1 MFMPWGA
8 WRPDVAGPNKGFCEL
23 AQGAVP
29 QSSGQGI
36 GYGPFPQL
44 LTQSGAEAL
53 SGAPRGMIS
62 LQKTD
67 GTWGVYAATATKIE
81 VLDSSYQWSDVET
94 GRTVTTGD
102 DVSFLHYGSYL
113 LNTDTTS
120 GVKAYNVDSPS
131 GNNAVSGA
139 PSAVRFLFSSD
150 NVIFALDC
158 AGNNRRMESSARGDH
173 TNWSSQGADGKTF
186 EDGGALICG
195 GDLKNG
201 NAIILQESAARLVQF
216 GVGPA
221 LYAIQKI
228 ADGRGCVAA
237 RTFVSFDGAAF
248 WWDTDGPWQ
257 FTVGGGLVPI
267 GAEKI
272 SRWADENIGASNYED
287 LVGTVDPTRALV
299 LWRVDATYALAYNW
313 ILKEWSTIPMVTST
327 LSRIATAGVTIDN
340 LSGTIDS
347 LNVTINNREWQG
359 GAPVLGA
366 LDGSY
371 KFALFTGSN
380 MAALVQGPIASM
392 GREELVRWVRP
403 ASDASASTVSVGTTP
418 SLGTS
423 LTWNTAATKGS
434 HGWTQQRSRGRN
446 LAFRESI
453 AAGTD
458 WSYTNG
464 VEIGGGPK

>member
-1 MFMPWGA
+1 MFMGWGA
-8 WRPDVAGPNKGFCEL
+8 WRPDVAGPNKGYCEL
-23 AQGAVP
+23 AQGVVP
-29 QSSGQGI
+29 QSAGQGI

-44 LTQSGAEAL
+44 VTASGAEAL
-53 SGAPRGMIS
+53 SGAPRGIVS
-62 LQKTD
+62 VQKFD
-67 GTWGVYAATATKIE
+67 GTWQVYAATASTIE

-94 GRTVTTGD
+94 GRTVTSGD

-120 GVKAYNVDSPS
+120 EVKAYNVESPS
-131 GNNAVSGA
+131 GNNAVSTA
-139 PSAVRFLFSSD
+139 PGNVRFLFSSD

-158 AGNNRRMESSARGDH
+158 DDNNRRMESSARGDH
-173 TNWSSQGADGKTF
+173 TNWTTQGADGKTF

-228 ADGRGCVAA
+228 ADGRGCVSA
-237 RTFVSFDGAAF
+237 RTFVAFDGAAF

-267 GAEKI
+267 GTEKV
-272 SRWADENIGASNYED
+272 SRWADENIQASNYEN
-287 LVGTVDPTRALV
+287 LVAVVDPTRSLV
-299 LWRVDATYALAYNW
+299 IWRVDATYSLAYNW
-313 ILKEWSTIPMVTST
+313 VLKEWSTLPMVTST
-327 LSRIATAGVTIDN
+327 LARIATAGVTIDN

-347 LNVTINNREWQG
+347 LNAAINNREWQG

-371 KFALFTGSN
+371 KFATFTGLN
-380 MAALVQGPIASM
+380 AAALIEGPTSSM
-392 GREELVRWVRP
+392 DREQLIQWVRP
-403 ASDASASTVSVGTTP
+403 VSDAAISTLAVGTTP

-423 LTWNTAATKGS
+423 LTWNTAATKQS
-434 HGWTQQRSRGRN
+434 HGWTEQRARGRN
-446 LAFRESI
+446 LAFREAL
-453 AAGTD
+453 AAGEE
-458 WSYTNG
+458 WSFSNG
-464 VEIGGGPK
+464 VDVGGGPK